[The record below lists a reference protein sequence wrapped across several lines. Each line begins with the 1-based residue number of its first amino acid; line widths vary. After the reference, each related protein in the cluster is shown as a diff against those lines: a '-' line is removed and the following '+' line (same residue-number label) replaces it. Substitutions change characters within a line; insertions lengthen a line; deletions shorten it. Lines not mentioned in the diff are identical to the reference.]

1 MSFRLR
7 DLCLAVPAFL
17 LLSPLMVLITLIL
30 FLTQKRVFFLQPR
43 PGLNEKVF
51 TLFKFSTL
59 RDILPGEDEYG
70 DLRLRLTPVGKFLR
84 KFSLDELP
92 QLWNVIRGDM
102 SLVGPRPL
110 LTDYLPLYHP
120 VERLRHSVRPG
131 ITGWAQVNGRNKIS
145 FKEKFRLDVWYV
157 QNQSHLLDLK
167 ILLLTV
173 VRIFNSEAVY
183 RESSG
188 ESGKYDG
195 TN

>member
-30 FLTQKRVFFLQPR
+30 FFTQKRVFFLQPR
-43 PGLNEKVF
+43 PGRNEKVF
-51 TLFKFSTL
+51 MLVKFSTL
-59 RDILPGEDEYG
+59 RDVLPGEDEYG

-84 KFSLDELP
+84 KFSLDEIL
-92 QLWNVIRGDM
+92 QLWNVITGDM

-110 LTDYLPLYHP
+110 LTDYLPLYDP
-120 VERLRHSVRPG
+120 FERLRHRVRPG

-188 ESGKYDG
+188 GSGKYDG